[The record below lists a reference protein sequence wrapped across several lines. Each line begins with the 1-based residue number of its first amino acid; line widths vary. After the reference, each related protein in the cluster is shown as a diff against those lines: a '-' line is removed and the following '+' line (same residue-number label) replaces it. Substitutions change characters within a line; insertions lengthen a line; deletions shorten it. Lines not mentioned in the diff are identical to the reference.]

1 MHFTSRLCCILNAG
15 ATLEK
20 RKTKKSTKKGTATKA
35 TKAKPCSLNTYNLTE
50 NRFICLNKV

>member
-20 RKTKKSTKKGTATKA
+20 RKAKKSTKKSTA